1 MGLKTTSL
9 PHGNLQSVEWSKH
22 LNWNNIALLVL
33 QELMVILGIVETI
46 GGSVI
51 VDKANVMRTE
61 VITVEPLY

>member
-33 QELMVILGIVETI
+33 QELMVILQ
-46 GGSVI
+46 S
-51 VDKANVMRTE
+51 N
-61 VITVEPLY
+61 LYISIASGLGPTMLLERLCI